1 MSKNVIFR
9 WSLVAGLAGFIFG
22 FDTVVISGANLP
34 LKSLWHTTPFF
45 HGFFIM
51 SMALWGTLLGSI
63 FGGYPAD
70 KLGRKKT
77 LFWIGILFALSAIG
91 SAIANDPYTFSLFRF
106 IGGIGIG
113 ASTVAAPIYIS
124 EISTANQ
131 RGKLVALY
139 QFNIVFGILIAYLSN
154 YAFDGFDGLN
164 DWRWMLGIMFLPSI
178 VFIFLI
184 IGIPES
190 PRWLIT
196 KKNDFIA
203 AKNILIRMGI
213 VNINNEID
221 LIVKANEKNQLVSIT
236 NKFFTNKNKKIIWL
250 AFFIAFFNQ
259 FSGINFVL
267 YYAPEIFSRIGM
279 SSKDSLFNSVLLGC
293 DILVFTL
300 LGLYLIDKIGRKKLL
315 LIGSI
320 GYIISLT
327 MIAGCFYGNLNST
340 LLLFFLLLFIASHSI
355 GQGTVIWVFIAEI
368 FPNSLRATGQ
378 SFGASI
384 HWGCAALITLFTP
397 FFFDKKDGLF
407 NANPWFIFCF
417 FSIMMIFQFIWVV
430 NRVSETKGISLED
443 LESKFVKNNI

>member
-1 MSKNVIFR
+1 MIFSK
-9 WSLVAGLAGFIFG
+9 
-22 FDTVVISGANLP
+22 SG
-34 LKSLWHTTPFF
+34 
-45 HGFFIM
+45 
-51 SMALWGTLLGSI
+51 
-63 FGGYPAD
+63 
-70 KLGRKKT
+70 
-77 LFWIGILFALSAIG
+77 
-91 SAIANDPYTFSLFRF
+91 RF
-106 IGGIGIG
+106 C
-113 ASTVAAPIYIS
+113 
-124 EISTANQ
+124 
-131 RGKLVALY
+131 
-139 QFNIVFGILIAYLSN
+139 LILSN
-154 YAFDGFDGLN
+154 YAFDGFDGAN

-213 VNINNEID
+213 ANINNEID
-221 LIVKANEKNQLVSIT
+221 LIVKANEKNQLVSSS
-236 NKFFTNKNKKIIWL
+236 NKFFTKQNTKIISL

-293 DILVFTL
+293 DILAFTL

-327 MIAGCFYGNLNST
+327 MIAGCFYGNLNSN

-407 NANPWFIFCF
+407 NDNPWYIFCF